1 MELYRKIYI
10 KSEADLPKEVGSYFV
25 YFKDVGE
32 DIYDWVLTNGENPV
46 EEYWNGQFQE
56 DYWINTF
63 DWYLQPI
70 EITDS
75 DIEAWA
81 DKIERRGCSYYNGLM
96 AGAKA
101 MRDNEIK
108 HIQ

>member
-81 DKIERRGCSYYNGLM
+81 DNKAVDDLHRRTII
-96 AGAKA
+96 AVAKA
-101 MRDNEIK
+101 VINGEIK
-108 HIQ
+108 HIEK